1 MDNSRAYLLSYLSPS
16 QREIRRSFNADE
28 LIQQC
33 RDAAR
38 TKIENATRPDGTL
51 NWAILP
57 SLVTVNPKLEKTDAN
72 DKYMTAGFQ
81 LAPSWASGYNTC
93 AGATIGCSNLC
104 LFGAGHGQRHMIHD
118 GAHHVWIARITRTI
132 LFYEH
137 RDAFKHRAIREIQ
150 SFRRKASR
158 AGVKTAFRPNV
169 LSDIDWQA
177 LAPWL
182 FEQGLDRVYDYTK
195 VAKRVKSAGTEY
207 HLTVSRTETMSE
219 ADIHEIIQRANVAVV
234 FNTRKG
240 EPLPSHYL
248 GYPVF
253 DGDVNDNRFKD
264 PIGHII
270 GLREKRTG
278 KADTMGFVVHV

>member
-1 MDNSRAYLLSYLSPS
+1 MS
-16 QREIRRSFNADE
+16 QHVIRQSFDTDT
-28 LIQQC
+28 LIQRC
-33 RDAAR
+33 RNAAR
-38 TKIENATRPDGTL
+38 TKIMNATRTDGTL
-51 NWAILP
+51 NWAMLP
-57 SLVTVNPKLEKTDAN
+57 SLVTVNPKLEKTDAD

-93 AGATIGCSNLC
+93 PGATLGCANLC

-118 GAHHVWIARITRTI
+118 GIHHVWIARITRTI

-137 RDAFKHRAIREIQ
+137 RDAFKHRAIREMQ
-150 SFRRKASR
+150 SLKRKADR

-182 FEQGLDRVYDYTK
+182 FEQGVDRVYDYTK
-195 VAKRVKSAGTEY
+195 VTKRVRSAGVGY
-207 HLTVSRTETMSE
+207 HLTVSRTETTSDE
-219 ADIHEIIQRANVAVV
+219 DIHKTIPLANVAVV

-240 EPLPSHYL
+240 QSLPSEYL
-248 GYPVF
+248 GHPVF
-253 DGDVNDNRFKD
+253 DGDVTDNRFKD
-264 PIGHII
+264 PTGHII

-278 KADTMGFVVHV
+278 KADATGFVVHV

>member
-1 MDNSRAYLLSYLSPS
+1 MS
-16 QREIRRSFNADE
+16 QREIRQTFDTDA

-38 TKIENATRPDGTL
+38 RKIANATRPDGSL
-51 NWAILP
+51 NWAMLP
-57 SLVTVNPKLEKTDAN
+57 SLVTVNPKLEKTDAS
-72 DKYMTAGFQ
+72 DEYMTAGFQ

-93 AGATIGCSNLC
+93 SGATIGCANLC

-118 GAHHVWIARITRTI
+118 GTHHVWIARITRTI

-137 RDAFKHRAIREIQ
+137 RDAFQQRAIKELQ
-150 SFRRKASR
+150 SFRRKADR

-182 FEQGLDRVYDYTK
+182 FEQGIDRVYDYTK
-195 VAKRVKSAGTEY
+195 VTKRVKTARPDY
-207 HLTVSRTETMSE
+207 HLTVSRMETTID
-219 ADIHEIIQRANVAVV
+219 ADIHETIQWANVAVV

-240 EPLPSHYL
+240 EPLPSEYL

-253 DGDVNDNRFKD
+253 DGDITDNRFND
-264 PIGHII
+264 PTGHIV

-278 KADTMGFVVHV
+278 KDDTTGFVVRV

>member
-1 MDNSRAYLLSYLSPS
+1 MS
-16 QREIRRSFNADE
+16 QREIRRSFDTDT

-33 RDAAR
+33 RDTAR
-38 TKIENATRPDGTL
+38 TKIANATRPNGSL
-51 NWAILP
+51 NWAMLP
-57 SLVTVNPKLEKTDAN
+57 SLVTVNPKLEKTDAS
-72 DKYMTAGFQ
+72 DKYMTAGSQ

-93 AGATIGCSNLC
+93 PGATPGCSNLC

-118 GAHHVWIARITRTI
+118 GTHHVWVARITRTI
-132 LFYEH
+132 LFFEH
-137 RDAFKHRAIREIQ
+137 RDAFKHRATREIQ
-150 SFRRKASR
+150 SFKRKASR

-182 FEQGLDRVYDYTK
+182 FEQGIDRVYDYTK
-195 VAKRVKSAGTEY
+195 VTKRVRSAGTGY
-207 HLTVSRTETMSE
+207 HLTVSRTETTSD
-219 ADIHEIIQRANVAVV
+219 ADIHKTIPLANVAVV

-253 DGDVNDNRFKD
+253 NGDVTDNRFND
-264 PIGHII
+264 PTGHII

-278 KADTMGFVVHV
+278 KADTTGFVVHV

>member
-1 MDNSRAYLLSYLSPS
+1 MS
-16 QREIRRSFNADE
+16 QREIRQSFDTDT

-38 TKIENATRPDGTL
+38 TKIANAMRPDGTL
-51 NWAILP
+51 NWAMLP

-93 AGATIGCSNLC
+93 SGATIGCANLC

-118 GAHHVWIARITRTI
+118 GTHHVWIARITRTI
-132 LFYEH
+132 LFYEY
-137 RDAFKHRAIREIQ
+137 RDAFQHRAIKELQ
-150 SFRRKASR
+150 SFRRKAGR

-182 FEQGLDRVYDYTK
+182 FEQGIDRVYDYTK
-195 VAKRVKSAGTEY
+195 VTKRVKTARPDY
-207 HLTVSRTETMSE
+207 HLTVSRMETTID
-219 ADIHEIIQRANVAVV
+219 ADIHETIQWANVAVV

-240 EPLPSHYL
+240 EPLPSEYL

-253 DGDVNDNRFKD
+253 DGDITDNRFND
-264 PIGHII
+264 PTGHII

-278 KADTMGFVVHV
+278 KEDTTGFVVHV

>member
-1 MDNSRAYLLSYLSPS
+1 MS
-16 QREIRRSFNADE
+16 QREIRQSFETDT
-28 LIQQC
+28 LILQC
-33 RDAAR
+33 REAAR
-38 TKIENATRPDGTL
+38 TKIANATRPDGTL
-51 NWAILP
+51 NWAMLP
-57 SLVTVNPKLEKTDAN
+57 SLVTVNPKLEKTDAS

-93 AGATIGCSNLC
+93 PGATPGCADLC

-118 GAHHVWIARITRTI
+118 GTHHVWIARITRTI

-137 RDAFKHRAIREIQ
+137 RDAFKERAIKEIQ
-150 SFRRKASR
+150 SFKRKANR

-182 FEQGLDRVYDYTK
+182 FEQGIDRVYDYTK
-195 VAKRVKSAGTEY
+195 VTKRVKTARPDY
-207 HLTVSRTETMSE
+207 HLTVSRTETTIE
-219 ADIHEIIQRANVAVV
+219 ADIHETIQWANVAVV
-234 FNTRKG
+234 FDTRKG
-240 EPLPSHYL
+240 EPLPSEYL

-253 DGDVNDNRFKD
+253 DGDITDNRFND
-264 PIGHII
+264 PTGHIV

-278 KADTMGFVVHV
+278 KADTTGFVVHV

>member
-1 MDNSRAYLLSYLSPS
+1 MS
-16 QREIRRSFNADE
+16 QREIRQSFDTDT

-38 TKIENATRPDGTL
+38 AKIANAMRPDGTL
-51 NWAILP
+51 NWAMLP
-57 SLVTVNPKLEKTDAN
+57 SLVTVNPKLEKTDAD

-93 AGATIGCSNLC
+93 PGATRGCANIC

-132 LFYEH
+132 LFFEY
-137 RDAFKHRAIREIQ
+137 RDAFMKKAIREIQ
-150 SFRRKASR
+150 SFRRKADR

-182 FEQGLDRVYDYTK
+182 FEQGIDRVYDYTK
-195 VAKRVKSAGTEY
+195 VAKRVASAGPEY
-207 HLTVSRTETMSE
+207 HLTVSRTETTSD
-219 ADIHEIIQRANVAVV
+219 ADIHKTIPLANVAVV

-240 EPLPSHYL
+240 EELPSEYL

-253 DGDVNDNRFKD
+253 NGDVTDNRFND
-264 PIGHII
+264 PVGHII

-278 KADTMGFVVHV
+278 KADTTGFVVHV